1 MNICSGKQKQ
11 VAEYYKKQEKL
22 LEGFN
27 EVDAFTELGV
37 LPGSLTE
44 VWAFNRYFMEAD
56 DFFLTFSFVSNKFSE
71 GLTNKEANR
80 FYFLSH
86 VQIILH
92 RKC

>member
-44 VWAFNRYFMEAD
+44 VWAFNCYFMETD
-56 DFFLTFSFVSNKFSE
+56 DFSSHFLLFQTSFQK
-71 GLTNKEANR
+71 G
-80 FYFLSH
+80 
-86 VQIILH
+86 
-92 RKC
+92 